1 MAVMLTYTMVEGGM
15 QEREREQTW
24 GNVGI
29 GTTHECSKAGPDA
42 PRELQLLGVF
52 GYGYE
57 RRHACVR

>member
-1 MAVMLTYTMVEGGM
+1 M
-15 QEREREQTW
+15 QEREREREQTW

-29 GTTHECSKAGPDA
+29 DTTHECSKAGPDA

>member
-15 QEREREQTW
+15 QEREKEQTW
-24 GNVGI
+24 GKAGI
-29 GTTHECSKAGPDA
+29 DTMHECSKAAPNA

-57 RRHACVR
+57 RRHVCVR